1 MITFPQLRFRQVH
14 LDFHTSEHI
23 NDVGANFDETQ
34 FIGALKKGHV
44 NSVTLF
50 AMCHHG
56 WSYYDTK
63 VGKPHPHMKTDLL
76 PRMLKACKAADIEAP
91 VYITA
96 GWNERMAEAHPDWLR
111 KEKNG
116 TLQYMPAPGKPD
128 EARPWG
134 WRTLCF
140 NTPYV
145 DFLCEV
151 AREVVSKLDPVGI
164 FFDITFERACYCEN
178 CTKSMIEA
186 GLDPNDEAAA
196 TKFQRQVYVNYLNK
210 TSQAIWSLNPKTR
223 VFHNGASNR
232 RGCDDFYPYYSHFEV
247 ESLPTGGWGYDHYPL
262 NAKYFS
268 RRGMDFL
275 GMTGK
280 FHRSWG
286 EFGGFKGP
294 NALKFECVHM
304 LSLGSKCSVGDQLH
318 PSGRMDEDTYRL
330 IGEAYK
336 LVEQREAFAKGLIPV
351 SDIAVVCASTALG
364 DPGREDAETGACKML
379 LETQHQ
385 FDIVD
390 NATLDFS
397 KYRVIILPDEV
408 PVSGDFGEKLEKFIA
423 AGGAVLLTGESGVD
437 KAIGKFNVD
446 CGAQYLGKSEWDVDY
461 TVVGDTLATNM
472 VRSPYLNFMSGL
484 KTKATG
490 EAEILAR
497 TVSPYF
503 NRTYRHF
510 CSHGVTPPSGKDA
523 GYPSVVRKGS
533 VIYIA
538 HKVFTMYKESGMK
551 LHRDLVNNCL
561 GLLLPDPLVK
571 TSLQSLG
578 RVYLGTRTPGKELIL
593 NLLYCAP
600 IKRGIEVVEDIVPLF
615 DISVRLRVDGRK
627 VNSVSLPLSGQK
639 LDFRTA
645 GNYIEFSIPKLE
657 LHETVIVE

>member
-1 MITFPQLRFRQVH
+1 MTTFPELRFRQVH

-23 NDVGANFDETQ
+23 LDVGADFDEIQ

-63 VGKPHPHMKTDLL
+63 VGKPHPHLKTDLL

-96 GWNERMAEAHPDWLR
+96 GWNERMAEEHPDWVRL
-111 KEKNG
+111 EKG
-116 TLQYMPAPGKPD
+116 GKMQYMPSPGKPD
-128 EARPWG
+128 DARPWG

-151 AREVVSKLDPVGI
+151 AREVVSKYDPVGI
-164 FFDITFERACYCEN
+164 FFDITFEGACYCDN
-178 CTKSMIEA
+178 CVKSMTKA
-186 GLDPNDEAAA
+186 GLDPNDDVAAN
-196 TKFQRQVYVNYLNK
+196 KFQRQIYVNYLKK
-210 TSQAIWSLNPKTR
+210 TSQAIWSLNPQTR
-223 VFHNGASNR
+223 VFHNGGANR
-232 RGCDDFYPYYSHFEV
+232 RACDDFYPYFSHFEI
-247 ESLPTGGWGYDHYPL
+247 ESLPTSFWGYDHYPL
-262 NAKYFS
+262 NAKYFLP
-268 RRGMDFL
+268 RGMDFL

-280 FHRSWG
+280 FHQSWG
-286 EFGGFKGP
+286 EFGGFKSP
-294 NALKFECVHM
+294 NALKFECLHM
-304 LSLGSKCSVGDQLH
+304 LALGSKCSIGDQLH
-318 PSGRMDEDTYRL
+318 PSGRMDEDTYRI

-336 LVEQREAFAKGLIPV
+336 LVEQREAFAKGFRPV
-351 SDIAVVCASTALG
+351 SEIAVVCASAATG
-364 DPGREDAETGACKML
+364 NPHCEDAETGACKML
-379 LETQHQ
+379 LETQRQ

-390 NATLDFS
+390 TQTMDFS

-408 PVSGDFGEKLEKFIA
+408 PVTGEFGEQLAKFINS
-423 AGGAVLLTGESGVD
+423 GGAVLLSGESGVD
-437 KAIGKFNVD
+437 KEAGTFKIE
-446 CGAQYLGKSEWDVDY
+446 CGVQWVGKSEWDIDY
-461 TVVGDTLATNM
+461 TVVEDKIAAKM
-472 VRSPYLNFMSGL
+472 VRTPYLNFTPGM
-484 KTKATG
+484 KTKA
-490 EAEILAR
+490 AEGSEVLAR
-497 TVSPYF
+497 TIAPYF

-538 HKVFTMYKESGMK
+538 HKIFTMYKDKGMK

-561 GLLLPDPLVK
+561 KLLLPEPLVE

-578 RVYLGTRTPGKELIL
+578 RVHLGTRSPGKELIL

-600 IKRGIEVVEDIVPLF
+600 IKRGVEVVEDIVPLF
-615 DISVRLRVDGRK
+615 DINVRLRVDGLK
-627 VNSVSLPLSGQK
+627 VKAVSLPLHGQK
-639 LDFRTA
+639 LAFRTA
-645 GNYIEFSIPKLE
+645 GNYIEFTIPKLE
-657 LHETVIVE
+657 LHETVVVE